1 MIQSVR
7 PAGEL
12 FFTHSFFVT
21 SFELASP
28 QDIVRAYQK
37 RGTMENYIKEA
48 KNGFYLDKMNS
59 HSYLVNEYKMMLALL
74 AYNLTNWLRTL
85 CFPEGSKTMQIDTI
99 RTRIIKVASRL
110 VQSGRSFCFK
120 LSSSFVYQKFFW
132 NVLEKIQK
140 LQME

>member
-1 MIQSVR
+1 MR

-21 SFELASP
+21 NFEWASP
-28 QDIVRAYQK
+28 QDIVRGYQK

-48 KNGFYLDKMNS
+48 KNGFYFDKMNS
-59 HSYLVNEYKMMLALL
+59 HSYMVNEVKMMLTLL
-74 AYNLTNWLRTL
+74 GYNLTNWLRTL
-85 CFPEGSKTMQIDTI
+85 CFPEGQKTMQIDTI

-110 VQSGRSFCFK
+110 VKSGRSFHFK

-132 NVLEKIQK
+132 NVLGQIQK
-140 LQME
+140 LQIE